1 MRPKAGSGCSRRS
14 GTTPAAADEACD
26 ELDAIGEAMGP
37 ARLYFS
43 AEARG
48 WLAFCRGQWPQAVSA
63 FRGQLSYYAS
73 VALRGMWTGNLAWS
87 ELLCGEPDTARRRL
101 DDFIRTSDPARTC
114 LALPLAVRALVARGE
129 GDHDRAEELAHA
141 AVADSPADAFGRL
154 AVWTCLAVLAA
165 VSTEGGGGGHEVAA
179 RLAGAADGF
188 AHSTGLA
195 RPKATAELIDSVVG
209 ACRAALGHDRFAE
222 AWAAGQDMTLEDA
235 AAYASRGR
243 GRRRRP
249 ATGWPALTPTELRVA
264 RAVTDGLSNPQIA
277 ERMFISRRTVAT
289 HLTSIF
295 RKLGISSRAELAA
308 VAVRRDG

>member
-209 ACRAALGHDRFAE
+209 ACRAAL
-222 AWAAGQDMTLEDA
+222 
-235 AAYASRGR
+235 
-243 GRRRRP
+243 
-249 ATGWPALTPTELRVA
+249 TPTELRVA
-264 RAVTDGLSNPQIA
+264 RAVADGLSNPQIA